1 MTFLSLEMKSKFVNV
16 FGDFALNI
24 VTYSSYIVSIGNY
37 NLISPYLFYV
47 IEHTL
52 SKECVGISRKL

>member
-1 MTFLSLEMKSKFVNV
+1 MKSKFVNV

-47 IEHTL
+47 IEHIL
-52 SKECVGISRKL
+52 SKECVRISRKL